1 MITYC
6 YKHDKC
12 HVINLLTFFKLL
24 CTHNILIISYY
35 ACIINMLN
43 FYFFEIFFKNYK
55 ISKLADNQM
64 IMILNYACII
74 IAIFVE
80 ILKKMQTKLT
90 QLLNINYPII
100 QAPMF
105 LVSNTAMVIEAMH
118 SGIAGCIPALN
129 YRTLDALKKAIHELK
144 KAKVAGGS
152 FGFNLIVN
160 KSNIKYKEQLR
171 VLCEEGCDFII
182 TSLGSPE
189 ETIKQAHQVGIK
201 VFCDV
206 VDLKFAQKVEALG
219 ADAIIAVN
227 NEAGGHRGNVSPEV
241 LIKELVSHCNIPI
254 ISAGGVGCKAD
265 VDKMLGF
272 GAAGV
277 SVGSPF
283 IASTEANVTN
293 EYKQAC
299 VDYGAKDIVMTE
311 RISGTPCTV
320 INTPYVQ
327 KIGTK
332 QTWLEAI
339 LNKNKKLKKWVKM
352 IRFSIGMRAT
362 EKAATQ
368 ATYKTVWVAGP
379 SIEFTKDIQP
389 VKAIVKRLTH

>member
-1 MITYC
+1 MLKSV
-6 YKHDKC
+6 YKM
-12 HVINLLTFFKLL
+12 T
-24 CTHNILIISYY
+24 
-35 ACIINMLN
+35 
-43 FYFFEIFFKNYK
+43 
-55 ISKLADNQM
+55 
-64 IMILNYACII
+64 
-74 IAIFVE
+74 
-80 ILKKMQTKLT
+80 TKLT
-90 QLLNINYPII
+90 QLLNIKYPII

-105 LVSNTAMVIEAMH
+105 LVSNTAMVKEAMN

-129 YRTLDALKKAIHELK
+129 YRTLDELREAIKELK
-144 KAKVAGGS
+144 NAKVEGGS

-160 KSNIKYKEQLR
+160 KSNIKYKGQLE

-189 ETIKQAHQVGIK
+189 ETIKQAHKARIK

-206 VDLKFAQKVEALG
+206 VDLKFAKKVEELG

-227 NEAGGHRGNVSPEV
+227 NEAGGHRGNISPEA
-241 LIKELVSHCNIPI
+241 LIKLLKENCNIPI

-265 VDKMLGF
+265 VDEMLGY
-272 GAAGV
+272 GADGV

-283 IASTEANVTN
+283 IASTEADVTE

-299 VDYGAKDIVMTE
+299 VDYGAEDIVMTE

-332 QTWLEAI
+332 STWIENL
-339 LNKNKKLKKWVKM
+339 LNKNRKLKKWVKM
-352 IRFSIGMRAT
+352 VRFSIGMNAT
-362 EKAATQ
+362 KNAATK

-379 SIEFTKDIQP
+379 SIEHTNAILPTKDIVAKL
-389 VKAIVKRLTH
+389 VK

>member
-1 MITYC
+1 
-6 YKHDKC
+6 
-12 HVINLLTFFKLL
+12 
-24 CTHNILIISYY
+24 
-35 ACIINMLN
+35 
-43 FYFFEIFFKNYK
+43 
-55 ISKLADNQM
+55 
-64 IMILNYACII
+64 
-74 IAIFVE
+74 
-80 ILKKMQTKLT
+80 MQTKLT

-105 LVSNTAMVIEAMH
+105 LVSNTAMVIEAMKG
-118 SGIAGCIPALN
+118 GIAGCIPALN
-129 YRTLDALKKAIHELK
+129 YRTLDELRAAIKELK
-144 KAKVAGGS
+144 AAKVEGGS

-160 KSNIKYKEQLR
+160 KSNIKYKGQLE

-189 ETIKQAHQVGIK
+189 ETIRQAHAVGIK

-206 VDLKFAQKVEALG
+206 TDLKFAQKVESLG
-219 ADAIIAVN
+219 ADAAIAVN
-227 NEAGGHRGNVSPEV
+227 NEAGGHRGNYSPEE
-241 LIKELVSHCNIPI
+241 LIKLLTSNLKIPV

-265 VDKMLGF
+265 IDKMIGY
-272 GAAGV
+272 GAEGV

-283 IASTEANVTN
+283 IASVEANVTD

-299 VDYGAKDIVMTE
+299 VDYGAKDVVMTQ

-332 QTWLEAI
+332 ESWLESV
-339 LNKNKKLKKWVKM
+339 LNNNKKLKKWVKM
-352 IRFSIGMRAT
+352 IRFGIGMRAT
-362 EKAATQ
+362 EKAATK

-379 SIEFTKDIQP
+379 SIEYTKAILPTKDIIAKL
-389 VKAIVKRLTH
+389 VN

>member
-1 MITYC
+1 M
-6 YKHDKC
+6 K
-12 HVINLLTFFKLL
+12 NAKLN
-24 CTHNILIISYY
+24 H
-35 ACIINMLN
+35 
-43 FYFFEIFFKNYK
+43 
-55 ISKLADNQM
+55 
-64 IMILNYACII
+64 
-74 IAIFVE
+74 
-80 ILKKMQTKLT
+80 
-90 QLLNINYPII
+90 LLNIKYPII

-105 LVSNTAMVIEAMH
+105 LVSNTKMVVEAMK

-129 YRTLDALKKAIHELK
+129 YRTHEDLRLAIKELK
-144 KAKVAGGS
+144 AAKVQGGS

-160 KSNIKYKEQLR
+160 KSNIKYLGQLEILCKEG
-171 VLCEEGCDFII
+171 VDFII

-189 ETIKQAHQVGIK
+189 ETIKQAHKHNIK

-206 VDLKFAQKVEALG
+206 TDLSFGKKVESLG

-227 NEAGGHRGNVSPEV
+227 NQAGGHRGNINPKD
-241 LIKELVSHCNIPI
+241 LIIKLVKHCTIPV

-265 VDKMLGF
+265 IDKMLSY
-272 GAAGV
+272 GAEGV

-283 IASTEANVTN
+283 IASEEAGVTQ

-299 VDYGAKDIVMTE
+299 VNYGEKDIIMTE

-332 QTWLEAI
+332 QTWIEAL
-339 LNKNKKLKKWVKM
+339 LNKNRKLKKWVKL
-352 IRFSIGMRAT
+352 IRFMIGT
-362 EKAATQ
+362 NDVTNAATK

-379 SIEFTKDIQP
+379 SIEHTTEILPMRKIIDNL
-389 VKAIVKRLTH
+389 VN

>member
-1 MITYC
+1 MTA
-6 YKHDKC
+6 KL
-12 HVINLLTFFKLL
+12 NELLK
-24 CTHNILIISYY
+24 
-35 ACIINMLN
+35 
-43 FYFFEIFFKNYK
+43 
-55 ISKLADNQM
+55 
-64 IMILNYACII
+64 
-74 IAIFVE
+74 
-80 ILKKMQTKLT
+80 
-90 QLLNINYPII
+90 INYPII

-105 LVSNTAMVIEAMH
+105 LVSNTSMVIEAMK

-129 YRTLDALKKAIHELK
+129 YRTLDELRAAILELK
-144 KAKVAGGS
+144 ANKVEGGA

-160 KSNIKYKEQLR
+160 KSNIKYKGQLE
-171 VLCEEGCDFII
+171 VLCQEGCDFII

-189 ETIKQAHQVGIK
+189 ETIKQAHKAGIK

-219 ADAIIAVN
+219 ADAAIAVN
-227 NEAGGHRGNVSPEV
+227 NEAGGHRGNLSPED
-241 LIKELVSHCNIPI
+241 LIKLLTQNISIPV
-254 ISAGGVGCKAD
+254 ISAGGVGCRAD
-265 VDKMLGF
+265 VDKMLSH

-283 IASTEANVTN
+283 IASIEANVTE

-299 VDYGAKDIVMTE
+299 VDYGANDIIVTE

-327 KIGTK
+327 KVGTK
-332 QTWLEAI
+332 ATWLESI

-362 EKAATQ
+362 EKAAKEV
-368 ATYKTVWVAGP
+368 TYKTVWVAGP
-379 SIEFTKDIQP
+379 SIEHTRAILPTKEII
-389 VKAIVKRLTH
+389 KNLITK

>member
-1 MITYC
+1 MRT
-6 YKHDKC
+6 
-12 HVINLLTFFKLL
+12 LLTDLL
-24 CTHNILIISYY
+24 
-35 ACIINMLN
+35 
-43 FYFFEIFFKNYK
+43 
-55 ISKLADNQM
+55 
-64 IMILNYACII
+64 
-74 IAIFVE
+74 AI
-80 ILKKMQTKLT
+80 KH
-90 QLLNINYPII
+90 PII

-105 LVSNTAMVIEAMH
+105 LVSNVEMVQEAMKA
-118 SGIAGCIPALN
+118 GIAGCIPALN
-129 YRTLDALKKAIHELK
+129 YRTLDELRAALRELRES
-144 KAKVAGGS
+144 KVKGGA

-160 KSNIKYKEQLR
+160 KSNVKYRNQLQII
-171 VLCEEGCDFII
+171 CEEGCDFII

-189 ETIKQAHQVGIK
+189 ETIREAHKVGIK

-206 VDLKFAQKVEALG
+206 VDLKFAKKVEGLG

-227 NEAGGHRGNVSPEV
+227 NQAGGHRGNISPEA
-241 LIKELVSHCNIPI
+241 LIKDLTTNCKIPV

-265 VDKMLGF
+265 IDDMLGY

-283 IASTEANVTN
+283 IASVEAKVTQ

-320 INTPYVQ
+320 INTPYVK

-332 QTWLEAI
+332 STWIETL
-339 LNKNKKLKKWVKM
+339 LNKNRKLKKWVKM
-352 IRFSIGMRAT
+352 VRFAIGMNAT
-362 EKAATQ
+362 KNAATK

-379 SIEFTKDIQP
+379 SIEHT
-389 VKAIVKRLTH
+389 KAILPTKAIIAKLVD

>member
-1 MITYC
+1 MET
-6 YKHDKC
+6 
-12 HVINLLTFFKLL
+12 N
-24 CTHNILIISYY
+24 
-35 ACIINMLN
+35 
-43 FYFFEIFFKNYK
+43 
-55 ISKLADNQM
+55 
-64 IMILNYACII
+64 
-74 IAIFVE
+74 
-80 ILKKMQTKLT
+80 LT
-90 QLLNINYPII
+90 QLLKIKYPII

-105 LVSNTAMVIEAMH
+105 LVSNTSMVIEAM
-118 SGIAGCIPALN
+118 SCGIAGCIPALN
-129 YRTLDALKKAIHELK
+129 YRTLEELK
-144 KAKVAGGS
+144 EAISILKNAKVDGGS

-160 KSNIKYKEQLR
+160 KSNLKYKEQLR

-189 ETIKQAHQVGIK
+189 ETINQAHKVGIK

-206 VDLKFAQKVEALG
+206 VDLKFAKKVETLG

-227 NEAGGHRGNVSPEV
+227 NEAGGHRGDMSPEL
-241 LIKELVSHCNIPI
+241 LIRLLVKNCKIPI

-265 VDKMLGF
+265 IDEMLSY
-272 GAAGV
+272 GASGV

-283 IASTEANVTN
+283 IASIEAGVTE

-299 VDYGAKDIVMTE
+299 VDYNAKDIVMTQ

-332 QTWLEAI
+332 TTWLESI
-339 LNKNKKLKKWVKM
+339 LNKNKTLKKWVKM
-352 IRFSIGMRAT
+352 IRFSIGMNAT
-362 EKAATQ
+362 KNAATK

-379 SIEFTKDIQP
+379 SIEYTDGILPVKDI
-389 VKAIVKRLTH
+389 IKRLTN

>member
-1 MITYC
+1 MST
-6 YKHDKC
+6 
-12 HVINLLTFFKLL
+12 
-24 CTHNILIISYY
+24 
-35 ACIINMLN
+35 
-43 FYFFEIFFKNYK
+43 
-55 ISKLADNQM
+55 Q
-64 IMILNYACII
+64 
-74 IAIFVE
+74 
-80 ILKKMQTKLT
+80 LT
-90 QLLNINYPII
+90 QLLNIKYPII

-105 LVSNTAMVIEAMH
+105 LVSNVAMVKEAMK

-129 YRTLDALKKAIHELK
+129 YRTLEELRAAIKELK
-144 KAKVAGGS
+144 ANKVEGGS

-160 KSNIKYKEQLR
+160 KSNVKYKGQLE

-189 ETIKQAHQVGIK
+189 ETIRQAHAVGIK

-206 VDLKFAQKVEALG
+206 TDLKFAKKVEGLG
-219 ADAIIAVN
+219 ADAAIAVN
-227 NEAGGHRGNVSPEV
+227 NEAGGHRGNFSPQE
-241 LIKELVSHCNIPI
+241 LITLLKKELSIPV

-265 VDKMLGF
+265 IDKMLSY

-283 IASTEANVTN
+283 IASEEANVTD

-299 VDYGAKDIVMTE
+299 VEYGADDIVMTE

-327 KIGTK
+327 KIGT
-332 QTWLEAI
+332 QSPWLERM

-352 IRFSIGMRAT
+352 VRFYIGMKAT
-362 EKAATQ
+362 EKAAQQ
-368 ATYKTVWVAGP
+368 ATYRTVWVAGP
-379 SIEFTKDIQP
+379 SIEHTKEILPVKDI
-389 VKAIVKRLTH
+389 VAKLIN

>member
-1 MITYC
+1 MI
-6 YKHDKC
+6 
-12 HVINLLTFFKLL
+12 
-24 CTHNILIISYY
+24 
-35 ACIINMLN
+35 
-43 FYFFEIFFKNYK
+43 
-55 ISKLADNQM
+55 
-64 IMILNYACII
+64 
-74 IAIFVE
+74 
-80 ILKKMQTKLT
+80 MQTKLT
-90 QLLNINYPII
+90 QLLNIKYPII

-105 LVSNTAMVIEAMH
+105 LVSNVAMVTEAMKA
-118 SGIAGCIPALN
+118 GIAGCIPALN
-129 YRTLDALKKAIHELK
+129 YRTLDQLREAIHELK
-144 KAKVAGGS
+144 ANKVEGGS

-189 ETIKQAHQVGIK
+189 ETINQAHKAGIK

-206 VDLKFAQKVEALG
+206 TDLRFAKKVEQLG
-219 ADAIIAVN
+219 ADAAIAVN
-227 NEAGGHRGNVSPEV
+227 NEAGGHRGNLSPQ
-241 LIKELVSHCNIPI
+241 ELTNQLSKALTIPV

-265 VDKMLGF
+265 IDKMLSY
-272 GAAGV
+272 GAEGV

-283 IASTEANVTN
+283 IASVEAGVTD

-299 VDYGAKDIVMTE
+299 VDYGEKDIIMTE

-332 QTWLEAI
+332 QTWLERI

-352 IRFSIGMRAT
+352 IRFSIGMKAT
-362 EKAATQ
+362 ENAAKK

-379 SIEFTKDIQP
+379 SIEHTKAILPIKDI
-389 VKAIVKRLTH
+389 VANLIA